1 MKIVALIAEY
11 NPFHNGHLYHM
22 EKAKEASGADAVLVV
37 MSGDYVQRGAPA
49 LMPKH
54 LRAQMALESGADVV
68 LELPV
73 CYAAGSAEYF
83 AAGAVALLDSLHC
96 IDAIC
101 FGSECGDLR
110 TLSPIARILADEPHQ
125 YKSALKAYVREG
137 HSFPKARQM
146 ALEAYASGSCDNKI
160 LSCPNNILGIEY
172 LKALYSSGSKI
183 EPYMIQR
190 VGSGYHEDILSE
202 GYASASGIRNILSSH
217 KDGASNSFQQLQG
230 YVPAP
235 SLRILSEAFHTRYP
249 VFADDFSLLLKYR
262 LLSETAASLARYMDV
277 TESIANRII
286 KNRNYFL
293 SFTQFCDLLKT
304 KEIAHTRVSR
314 CLLHILLGITAA
326 DIEAYKKS
334 GLCQYARVLGF
345 RKDKANILSCLKKS
359 SAVPVLTKL
368 ARPEALSRTGQAML
382 KTEIA
387 ASDLYESVI
396 TDKYKTPFIR
406 EYVQQIVRP

>member
-22 EKAKEASGADAVLVV
+22 EKAKEAAGADAALVV

-49 LMPKH
+49 LIPKR
-54 LRAQMALESGADVV
+54 LRAQMALECGASAV

-73 CYAAGSAEYF
+73 CYATGSAEYF

-96 IDAIC
+96 IDAVC

-110 TLSPIARILADEPHQ
+110 TLSPIARILADEPDG
-125 YKSALKAYVREG
+125 YKSALRAYLREG

-146 ALEAYASGSCDNKI
+146 ALEAYAPGSCDNNI
-160 LSCPNNILGIEY
+160 LSRPNNILGIEY
-172 LKALYSSGSKI
+172 LKALYHSGSKI
-183 EPYMIQR
+183 EPCTIR
-190 VGSGYHEDILSE
+190 RAGSGYHEDTLSE
-202 GYASASGIRNILSSH
+202 GYASASAIRNALSLH
-217 KDGASNSFQQLQG
+217 GDDASDPLSRLQDHL
-230 YVPAP
+230 PSP
-235 SLRILSEAFHTRYP
+235 SLRILSEAFQTRYP

-262 LLSETAASLARYMDV
+262 LLSETASSLARYMDV
-277 TESIANRII
+277 TEGIANRIM
-286 KNRNYFL
+286 RNLDRFL

-304 KEIAHTRVSR
+304 KELAHTRISR

-334 GLCQYARVLGF
+334 GLCQYARILGF
-345 RKDKANILSCLKKS
+345 RKDKAEILSHLKKS
-359 SAVPVLTKL
+359 ASVPLITKL
-368 ARPEALSRTGQAML
+368 TRQEALSGAGQAML

-387 ASDLYESVI
+387 ASDLYESII

-406 EYVQQIVRP
+406 EYVQQVVRA